1 MTDEDRKHFTV
12 RQTRIMAKTLREVIH
27 AFGLSKEQIVGLAKE
42 FGVTETFTKEME
54 KGLIRA
60 LNDGQELDWS
70 KKRR

>member
-1 MTDEDRKHFTV
+1 MTDEDRLHFTV

-27 AFGLSKEQIVGLAKE
+27 AFGLSKEQLVRLSKE
-42 FGVTETFTKEME
+42 FGVTETSTKGME

-60 LNDGQELDWS
+60 LNDGVDLDWS